1 MEYTHIQI
9 LQILPVFQKWLYQF
23 ALLPLVHENFSCS
36 IFLSIHTW
44 SFSFYWVRLNF
55 NFLNDKLFQASFYK
69 FIGHSNILFC
79 EGFVK
84 VFFFNWKD
92 FLFVIECSLYI
103 QEMNFILNICI
114 ENIFIHS
121 VGFEKTIFFSFEVDK
136 MLIMVQLNLT
146 KFLMTYAL
154 YVIFKKI
161 FATPIR
167 KIFFCNFF

>member
-1 MEYTHIQI
+1 
-9 LQILPVFQKWLYQF
+9 
-23 ALLPLVHENFSCS
+23 
-36 IFLSIHTW
+36 
-44 SFSFYWVRLNF
+44 
-55 NFLNDKLFQASFYK
+55 
-69 FIGHSNILFC
+69 
-79 EGFVK
+79 
-84 VFFFNWKD
+84 
-92 FLFVIECSLYI
+92 
-103 QEMNFILNICI
+103 MNFILNICI

-167 KIFFCNFF
+167 KIFFCNFFKKSIIVLLFIIKSSIHLN